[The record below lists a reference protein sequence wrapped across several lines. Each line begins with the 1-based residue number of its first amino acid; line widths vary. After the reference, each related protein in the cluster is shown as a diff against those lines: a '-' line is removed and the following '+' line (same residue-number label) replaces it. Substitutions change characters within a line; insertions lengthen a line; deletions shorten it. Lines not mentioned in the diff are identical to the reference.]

1 MFDVHENHPVHSI
14 MRILLL
20 GAGTS
25 GRMLAARL
33 CEEQHDVVLVDL
45 DAKALEQVEAQMD
58 LLTLQGNAADPR
70 VLEEA
75 GIGQADLLVAVT
87 DQESVNILA
96 CSLAHI
102 AGVPRKIARVSNNAY
117 TEKGGHFDLG
127 QLGIDL
133 VINQQHEC
141 AKDLYNVLRIPG
153 VQEAVDLLH
162 GRVLC
167 VGVQIPTDCPLLQT
181 DLKDSP
187 HRELLSTIRFVA
199 YTRGGKLRI
208 PRGETRFDIGDMVY
222 LVGEPQHVRAFIRF
236 LLPGETGYTRV
247 VLAGG
252 GELGL
257 QLAMRLNENTNL
269 DVTLVEENGARA
281 EYCSDLLG
289 KTLII
294 HGSSLDQE
302 LMRELGINEQTA
314 FVAVTGDDEN
324 NIMSCLVA
332 EKMGAHFTI
341 SRVDQSNYLP
351 IIDSLAL
358 VDRVVSPHTS
368 LINSVYHYVRGDTV
382 KGDRLLQKIPGEVVE
397 VELEPDHDWVGKT
410 VMDIKLPRGCLLS
423 MVLRGDQLKVAIGDL
438 VLAGGDRVLLYGLP
452 KGIRRLQDILS

>member
-1 MFDVHENHPVHSI
+1 

-33 CEEQHDVVLVDL
+33 CAEQHDVVLVDQN
-45 DAKALEQVEAQMD
+45 AKALEQVEAQMD
-58 LLTLQGNAADPR
+58 LLTFQGNAADPR
-70 VLEEA
+70 LLEEA
-75 GIGQADLLVAVT
+75 GITRADLVVAVT

-102 AGVPRKIARVSNNAY
+102 AGVPRTVARVSNNAY
-117 TEKGGHFDLG
+117 TERGGPFDLR
-127 QLGIDL
+127 QMGIDL
-133 VINQQHEC
+133 VINQQHEA

-153 VQEAVDLLH
+153 AQEAVDLLD

-167 VGVQIPTDCPLLQT
+167 VGVQIPTDSPLLFT
-181 DLKDSP
+181 DLKDSK
-187 HRELLSTIRFVA
+187 HRDLLATIRFVA
-199 YTRGGKLRI
+199 YTRGGKIKI
-208 PRGETRFDIGDMVY
+208 PRGDTRFEIGDMVY
-222 LVGEPQHVRAFIRF
+222 MVGKPEDVKAFIRF
-236 LLPGETGYTRV
+236 LLPSETGYSRV

-257 QLAMRLNENTNL
+257 QLAMRLGENTNL
-269 DVTLVEENGARA
+269 DVTLVEEDAERA
-281 EYCSDLLG
+281 DYCSDILG

-302 LMRELGINEQTA
+302 LMQELGINEQTA

-358 VDRVVSPHTS
+358 VDRVVSPHSS
-368 LINSVYHYVRGDTV
+368 LINSVYHFVRGDSV
-382 KGDRLLQKIPGEVVE
+382 QGDRMLQKIPGEVVE
-397 VELEPDHDWVGKT
+397 FRLEAGHKWVDDA
-410 VMDIKLPRGCLLS
+410 VMDIKLPRGCLIS
-423 MVLRGDQLKVAIGDL
+423 MVLKGEQLFVATGEL
-438 VLAGGDRVLLYGLP
+438 VLSVGDRVLLYGLP
-452 KGIRRLQDILS
+452 KAIRRLQDVMH